1 MQLDD
6 TFMNFLLNHQRKN
19 KRTLNFLILM
29 ESIMTAARKIDYMYR
44 SGALRRTM
52 GEAGTTNVQGESVMK
67 MDLLAHQ
74 VVLHYLSES
83 KQVMEI
89 TSEEVTEEVRLND
102 DGRYI
107 VYFDPIDGSSNVRH
121 SLPVGFLFA
130 VVKRDLDRD
139 ETYRLRTG
147 REFIAAGMFLIPSGL
162 FTFALRNAGT
172 WRFIM
177 DETGVY
183 VRPTKIT
190 FPDSSKSWELS
201 WNVAN
206 TTAFQTPVQ
215 KWLHEHE
222 SKYNFR
228 YAGSLVVDF
237 HRLLHSGGMF
247 LYPAIVNHHVA
258 EKNRPEGKLRLLYE
272 AAVVSFIA
280 HEAGGF
286 AVDENGLDLLD
297 VVPHKRHQRS
307 ALYVGNRELVSDIQ
321 GVLAGSGK
329 NQGKGK
335 KGAG

>member
-1 MQLDD
+1 VQLDE

-29 ESIMTAARKIDYMYR
+29 ESLMTAARKIDYLYR
-44 SGALRRTM
+44 SGALRRTL
-52 GEAGTTNVQGESVMK
+52 GEAGATNVQGESVMK

-83 KQVMEI
+83 KQVMEV
-89 TSEEVTEEVRLND
+89 TSEEVTEEIRLND

-107 VYFDPIDGSSNVRH
+107 VYYDPIDGSSNVRH
-121 SLPVGFLFA
+121 SLPVGFLFGI
-130 VVKRDLDRD
+130 VKRDLDKD

-172 WRFIM
+172 WRFLM

-183 VRPTKIT
+183 VRPTRIT
-190 FPDSSKSWELS
+190 LPANPKNWELS
-201 WNVAN
+201 WNVSN
-206 TTAFQTPVQ
+206 TRTFQRPVQ
-215 KWLHEHE
+215 RWLVEHGN
-222 SKYNFR
+222 KYNFR

-237 HRLLHSGGMF
+237 HRMLHSGGMF
-247 LYPAIVNHHVA
+247 LYPSIVNHENP

-286 AVDENGLDLLD
+286 AVDEHGQDLLD
-297 VVPHKRHQRS
+297 VAPFKRHQRS
-307 ALYVGNRELVSDIQ
+307 ALYVGNREIVSDIQ
-321 GVLAGSGK
+321 KVLLGA
-329 NQGKGK
+329 GK
-335 KGAG
+335 KKSAK

>member
-1 MQLDD
+1 MQLDE

-19 KRTLNFLILM
+19 NRTLNFLILM

-52 GEAGTTNVQGESVMK
+52 GEAGSTNVQGESVMK
-67 MDLLAHQ
+67 MDLMAHQ

-83 KQVMEI
+83 KQVMEV
-89 TSEEVTEEVRLND
+89 TSEEVTEEIRLND

-107 VYFDPIDGSSNVRH
+107 VYYDPIDGSSNVRH
-121 SLPVGFLFA
+121 SLPVGFLFG
-130 VVKRDLDRD
+130 VVKRDLDKD
-139 ETYRLRTG
+139 ENYRLRTG

-162 FTFALRNAGT
+162 FTFALRNAGA
-172 WRFIM
+172 WRFLM

-190 FPDSSKSWELS
+190 FPDNQKKWELS

-206 TTAFQTPVQ
+206 TSSFKKPVQ
-215 KWLHEHE
+215 KWLSENQ
-222 SKYNFR
+222 SLYNFR

-237 HRLLHSGGMF
+237 HRMLHSGGMF
-247 LYPAIVNHHVA
+247 LYPSIVNHPSP

-272 AAVVSFIA
+272 AAVVAFIA
-280 HEAGGF
+280 NEAGGH
-286 AVDENGLDLLD
+286 AVDENGTDLLD
-297 VVPHKRHQRS
+297 VVPFKRHQRS

-321 GVLAGSGK
+321 KVL
-329 NQGKGK
+329 K
-335 KGAG
+335 KK

>member
-1 MQLDD
+1 MQLDE

-29 ESIMTAARKIDYMYR
+29 ESLMTAARKIDYLYR

-121 SLPVGFLFA
+121 SLPVGFLFG

-172 WRFIM
+172 WRFLM

-183 VRPTKIT
+183 VRPTRIT
-190 FPDSSKSWELS
+190 LPSNPKNWELS

-206 TTAFQTPVQ
+206 KTAFQPAIQ
-215 KWLHEHE
+215 KWLSQNE

-237 HRLLHSGGMF
+237 HRMLHSAAP
-247 LYPAIVNHHVA
+247 YP
-258 EKNRPEGKLRLLYE
+258 
-272 AAVVSFIA
+272 
-280 HEAGGF
+280 
-286 AVDENGLDLLD
+286 
-297 VVPHKRHQRS
+297 
-307 ALYVGNRELVSDIQ
+307 
-321 GVLAGSGK
+321 
-329 NQGKGK
+329 
-335 KGAG
+335 